1 MFRTSVVPEKEGN
14 WLQVEDARPED
25 AGEYTCH
32 ISAFHPQEI
41 SHSVMIRTRWANACP
56 RDRF

>member
-1 MFRTSVVPEKEGN
+1 MVPEKEGN